1 MLTVRSRTEYGCR
14 MGRPRKFD
22 EHQVLRSATET
33 FWTSGFAGTSLG
45 DLMRATSLG
54 KGSLYGAFGDK
65 QALFQRVLDGYCAN
79 VTAGLREHLSGPDS
93 SAASRLRALFD
104 AAVAAGAS
112 PGPQRACL
120 LAKSTAELA
129 ASNAEVAVRARQT
142 FTTFADLLQA
152 EVESAQAA
160 GDVPGDR
167 DPRRTAHHLL
177 AVLRGMEALTEAGMD
192 ESVLR
197 DAADTALE
205 AAGLDQA

>member
-1 MLTVRSRTEYGCR
+1 MA
-14 MGRPRKFD
+14 RPRKFD

-33 FWTSGFAGTSLG
+33 FWTSGFAGTSMD
-45 DLMRATSLG
+45 DLMRATGLG

-93 SAASRLRALFD
+93 SAATRLRTLFSVM
-104 AAVAAGAS
+104 VAASAA
-112 PGPQRACL
+112 PGPPRACL
-120 LAKSTAELA
+120 LAKSAAELA
-129 ASNAEVAVRARQT
+129 ATNAEVAVRAQQT
-142 FTTFADLLQA
+142 FTTFADLLRA

-160 GDVPGDR
+160 GDIPGDR

-177 AVLRGMEALTEAGMD
+177 AVLRGLEALAEAGMD

-197 DAADTALE
+197 DAADTALA
-205 AAGLDQA
+205 AAGLHQP

>member
-1 MLTVRSRTEYGCR
+1 MA
-14 MGRPRKFD
+14 RPRKFD
-22 EHQVLRSATET
+22 EQQVLHLATEA
-33 FWTSGFAGTSLG
+33 FWTSGFAATSLD

-79 VTAGLREHLSGPDS
+79 IMAGLSERLSGPDS
-93 SAASRLRALFD
+93 SAATRLRALFD
-104 AAVAAGAS
+104 MMVAAGAP

-120 LAKSTAELA
+120 LAKATAELA
-129 ASNAEVAVRARQT
+129 ATNTEVAVRARQT
-142 FTTFADLLQA
+142 FTMFAGLLQA

-160 GDVPGDR
+160 GDIPGDR
-167 DPRRTAHHLL
+167 DPARTAHHLL

-197 DAADTALE
+197 DAADTALA
-205 AAGLDQA
+205 AAGLHQA

>member
-1 MLTVRSRTEYGCR
+1 

-33 FWTSGFAGTSLG
+33 FWTSGFAGTSL
-45 DLMRATSLG
+45 DELMRATNLG

-65 QALFQRVLDGYCAN
+65 QALFQRVLDGYCAD
-79 VTAGLREHLSGPDS
+79 VTAGLREQLSGPDS
-93 SAASRLRALFD
+93 SAAARLRALFD
-104 AAVAAGAS
+104 AAVGDGAS
-112 PGPQRACL
+112 PGPKRACL

-129 ASNAEVAVRARQT
+129 ATNREVAGRAQQT
-142 FTTFADLLQA
+142 FTTFADLLRA

-160 GDVPGDR
+160 GDIPADR

-192 ESVLR
+192 EAVLR
-197 DAADTALE
+197 DAADTALA
-205 AAGLDQA
+205 AAGLDPA